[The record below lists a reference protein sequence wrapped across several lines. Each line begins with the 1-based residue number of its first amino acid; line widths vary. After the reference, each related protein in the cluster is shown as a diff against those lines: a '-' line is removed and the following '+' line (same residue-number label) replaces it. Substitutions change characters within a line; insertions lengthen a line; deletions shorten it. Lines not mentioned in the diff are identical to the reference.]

1 MKTENHRVLIID
13 DERPVLMTLEA
24 LLKRHGY
31 HVDAAATASQG
42 LKLLKSNSPSL
53 VLLDLQLPDAHGLE
67 MLDRIKTE
75 LPEVQVIILTAHDSL
90 HNAIESI
97 KRGAYHFISK
107 PYAPEELLSL
117 VEKAL
122 EKQFL
127 LREAEKLREKT
138 EQLEKR
144 LEIAEARPAPIF
156 KSKPMQEIEELIEA
170 MAPSDANVLIA
181 GESGVGKE
189 VIANT
194 IHARSRRAGQ
204 PMVKLNCAAFP
215 QTMIEGE
222 LFGYVKGA
230 FTGAMHDFPGMIAAA
245 DGGTLFLDEISDMPA
260 DLQTRFLR
268 VLQEREYRP
277 LGSTQTMKAT
287 FRAIAATNRPIP
299 EALAENRLR
308 SDLYYRLNTFQI
320 EVPPLRKRKED
331 IPPLDRAIRETIFST
346 TRQTG
351 AGRFTGCISEAARLF
366 VAGKCSRTAKR
377 HRIRRGAGAAG
388 RDRRKRVAR
397 RNTVASG
404 VATNRTWRIAAQRR
418 ANSRRRGAERHSPG
432 ACRMPR
438 QQEKSSRTARHS
450 ASHPL
455 QQAETLRDR
464 VVGCGE
470 ESTAFQRVAPF
481 IDRDRCNA
489 QWVFRAPRSRR
500 GRGIDDSNFFQNHS
514 AMFSIVGF
522 SKPSMSLR
530 YAWSRIFRSGFIA
543 ALIFA

>member
-1 MKTENHRVLIID
+1 MKTDNRHVLIVD

-31 HVDAAATASQG
+31 QVDTASTAAQG
-42 LKLLKSNSPSL
+42 LKALKSKSPTL
-53 VLLDLQLPDAHGLE
+53 VLLDLRLPDADGLE
-67 MLDRIKTE
+67 MLDRIKNE

-97 KRGAYHFISK
+97 KRGAFHFISK

-127 LREAEKLREKT
+127 LREAEELREKT

-156 KSKPMQEIEELIEA
+156 KSKPMQEIEELIHA
-170 MAPSDANVLIA
+170 MAPSDANVLIV

-204 PMVKLNCAAFP
+204 PVVKLNCAAFP

-245 DGGTLFLDEISDMPA
+245 NGGTLFLDEISDMPA

-277 LGSTQTMKAT
+277 LGSTQTMKAD
-287 FRAIAATNRPIP
+287 FRAIASTNRPIAR
-299 EALAENRLR
+299 ALAENRLR

-331 IPPLDRAIRETIFST
+331 IPPLIAQFVKEFSQQLGKPEPDISPNAFQKLLDYSWPGNVRELQNAIEYAVVLARDGLIDVKELPAEIQLPAALQ
-346 TRQTG
+346 QTELG
-351 AGRFTGCISEAARLF
+351 ALPRSGVQTLDDVE
-366 VAGKCSRTAKR
+366 RTA
-377 HRIRRGAGAAG
+377 ILQALAECRGNKKKAAELLG
-388 RDRRKRVAR
+388 
-397 RNTVASG
+397 
-404 VATNRTWRIAAQRR
+404 IQR
-418 ANSRRRGAERHSPG
+418 P
-432 ACRMPR
+432 
-438 QQEKSSRTARHS
+438 
-450 ASHPL
+450 
-455 QQAETLRDR
+455 TLY
-464 VVGCGE
+464 
-470 ESTAFQRVAPF
+470 
-481 IDRDRCNA
+481 NK
-489 QWVFRAPRSRR
+489 
-500 GRGIDDSNFFQNHS
+500 
-514 AMFSIVGF
+514 M
-522 SKPSMSLR
+522 KR
-530 YAWSRIFRSGFIA
+530 YAIE
-543 ALIFA
+543 L

>member
-1 MKTENHRVLIID
+1 MKTNNRHVLIID

-31 HVDAAATASQG
+31 QVETAPTAVQG
-42 LKLLKSNSPSL
+42 LKALKSKPPTL
-53 VLLDLQLPDAHGLE
+53 VLLDLRLPDADGLE

-122 EKQFL
+122 ETQFL
-127 LREAEKLREKT
+127 LREAEELREKT
-138 EQLEKR
+138 ERLEKR
-144 LEIAEARPAPIF
+144 LEIAEARPTPIF
-156 KSKPMQEIEELIEA
+156 KSKPMQEIEELIDA
-170 MAPSDANVLIA
+170 MAPSDANVLIV

-204 PMVKLNCAAFP
+204 PVVKLNCAAFP

-245 DGGTLFLDEISDMPA
+245 NGGTLFLDEISDMPA

-277 LGSTQTMKAT
+277 LGSTQTMKAD
-287 FRAIAATNRPIP
+287 FRAIASTNRPIAR
-299 EALAENRLR
+299 ALAENRLR

-331 IPPLDRAIRETIFST
+331 IPPLIAQFVKEFSQQLGKPEPDISPNAFQKLLDYSWPGNVRELQNAIEYAVVLA
-346 TRQTG
+346 RQGLIDVKELPTEIQLPTALQQTELG
-351 AGRFTGCISEAARLF
+351 ALPR
-366 VAGKCSRTAKR
+366 
-377 HRIRRGAGAAG
+377 
-388 RDRRKRVAR
+388 
-397 RNTVASG
+397 SG
-404 VATNRTWRIAAQRR
+404 VQSLDDVERNAILQALAECRGNKKKAAELLGIQR
-418 ANSRRRGAERHSPG
+418 P
-432 ACRMPR
+432 
-438 QQEKSSRTARHS
+438 
-450 ASHPL
+450 
-455 QQAETLRDR
+455 TLY
-464 VVGCGE
+464 
-470 ESTAFQRVAPF
+470 
-481 IDRDRCNA
+481 NK
-489 QWVFRAPRSRR
+489 
-500 GRGIDDSNFFQNHS
+500 
-514 AMFSIVGF
+514 M
-522 SKPSMSLR
+522 KR
-530 YAWSRIFRSGFIA
+530 YAIE
-543 ALIFA
+543 L

>member
-13 DERPVLMTLEA
+13 DERPVLMTLDA

-31 HVDAAATASQG
+31 HVDAAATAAQG
-42 LKLLKSNSPSL
+42 VKLLKSNLPSL
-53 VLLDLQLPDAHGLE
+53 VLLDLQLPDGNGLE

-75 LPEVQVIILTAHDSL
+75 LPKVQVIILTAHDSL

-97 KRGAYHFISK
+97 KRGAFHFISK

-144 LEIAEARPAPIF
+144 LEIAEARPIPVF
-156 KSKPMQEIEELIEA
+156 QSKPMQEIQELIEA
-170 MAPSDANVLIA
+170 MGPSDASVLIV

-194 IHARSRRAGQ
+194 IHARSRRAEQ
-204 PMVKLNCAAFP
+204 AMVKLNCAAFP

-277 LGSTQTMKAT
+277 LGSTQTMKAN

-299 EALAENRLR
+299 ESLAENRLR

-320 EVPPLRKRKED
+320 DVQPLRKRKED
-331 IPPLDRAIRETIFST
+331 IAHLIGQFVRQFSQQLGKPEPDVSPDAFQKLLDYSWAGNVRELQNAIEYAVVLARQGVIGVKELPAEIQLPPA
-346 TRQTG
+346 
-351 AGRFTGCISEAARLF
+351 
-366 VAGKCSRTAKR
+366 
-377 HRIRRGAGAAG
+377 
-388 RDRRKRVAR
+388 
-397 RNTVASG
+397 
-404 VATNRTWRIAAQRR
+404 
-418 ANSRRRGAERHSPG
+418 
-432 ACRMPR
+432 
-438 QQEKSSRTARHS
+438 
-450 ASHPL
+450 L
-455 QQAETLRDR
+455 QQTELGGLPRKGGQTLDDLERNAILQALAECRGNKKKAAELLGIQRPTLY
-464 VVGCGE
+464 
-470 ESTAFQRVAPF
+470 
-481 IDRDRCNA
+481 N
-489 QWVFRAPRSRR
+489 
-500 GRGIDDSNFFQNHS
+500 
-514 AMFSIVGF
+514 
-522 SKPSMSLR
+522 KLKR
-530 YAWSRIFRSGFIA
+530 YAIA
-543 ALIFA
+543 L

>member
-1 MKTENHRVLIID
+1 MKTNNRHVLIID

-31 HVDAAATASQG
+31 EVDTAPTATQG
-42 LKLLKSNSPSL
+42 LKLLKSKSPTL
-53 VLLDLQLPDAHGLE
+53 VLLDLRLPDADGLE

-117 VEKAL
+117 VEKAM
-122 EKQFL
+122 ETQFL
-127 LREAEKLREKT
+127 LREAEELREKT

-144 LEIAEARPAPIF
+144 LEIAEARPTPIF
-156 KSKPMQEIEELIEA
+156 KSKPMQEIEELIDA
-170 MAPSDANVLIA
+170 MAPSDANVLIV

-189 VIANT
+189 VIANA

-204 PMVKLNCAAFP
+204 SMVKLNCAAFP

-245 DGGTLFLDEISDMPA
+245 NSGTLFLDEISDMPT

-277 LGSTQTMKAT
+277 LGNTQTMKAD
-287 FRAIAATNRPIP
+287 FRAIASTNRPIAQ
-299 EALAENRLR
+299 ALSENRLR

-331 IPPLDRAIRETIFST
+331 IPPLIAQFVKQFSQQLGKPEPDISPDAFQKLLDYSWPGNVRELQNAIEYAVVLA
-346 TRQTG
+346 RQG
-351 AGRFTGCISEAARLF
+351 LIDVKELP
-366 VAGKCSRTAKR
+366 
-377 HRIRRGAGAAG
+377 
-388 RDRRKRVAR
+388 
-397 RNTVASG
+397 
-404 VATNRTWRIAAQRR
+404 
-418 ANSRRRGAERHSPG
+418 AEIQLPP
-432 ACRMPR
+432 A
-438 QQEKSSRTARHS
+438 
-450 ASHPL
+450 L
-455 QQAETLRDR
+455 QQAELGAIPHSGVQTLDDVERNAILQALAECR
-464 VVGCGE
+464 GNKKKAAELLGI
-470 ESTAFQRVAPF
+470 QRPTLY
-481 IDRDRCNA
+481 NK
-489 QWVFRAPRSRR
+489 
-500 GRGIDDSNFFQNHS
+500 
-514 AMFSIVGF
+514 M
-522 SKPSMSLR
+522 KR
-530 YAWSRIFRSGFIA
+530 YAIE
-543 ALIFA
+543 L